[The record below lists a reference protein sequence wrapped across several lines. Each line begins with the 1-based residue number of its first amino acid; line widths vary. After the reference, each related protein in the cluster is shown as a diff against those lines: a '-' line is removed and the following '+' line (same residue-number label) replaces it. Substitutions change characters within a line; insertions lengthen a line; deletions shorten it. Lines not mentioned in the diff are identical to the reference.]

1 MPNHENLREIQASL
15 SVLPD
20 SLHQRVIDHIEQLI
34 HYEPIIGIMG
44 KTGAGKSS
52 LCNALFQGDVSPV
65 SDNCACTRH
74 ALTFRLSSGQRS
86 ILFVDLPGVGESEER
101 DHDYAALYQHW
112 LPRVDI
118 VLWLLKADDRALS
131 VDQHIYRTVIGERYR
146 NKILFVLNQVDK
158 LEPSHEWDRNTQQ
171 PSLKQSGNIYAR
183 RVAVRSTFFPTHPVC
198 AVSVKTGWGMAA
210 MVETLFQCLPPK
222 ASSPLSA
229 RLQPDWRSVSIDS
242 RARDDFAQSVGDVLD
257 SVITLPVVP
266 VPLKILI
273 GGLKQTVVSLARS
286 LWSLLF

>member
-1 MPNHENLREIQASL
+1 MLNHENLREIQASL
-15 SVLPD
+15 SVLSD

-34 HYEPIIGIMG
+34 QYEPVIGVMG

-52 LCNALFQGDVSPV
+52 LCNALFQGEVSPV
-65 SDNCACTRH
+65 SDNSACTRH

-86 ILFVDLPGVGESEER
+86 ILFVDLPGVGESDER
-101 DHDYAALYQHW
+101 DRDYAALYQHW

-146 NKILFVLNQVDK
+146 DKILFVLNQVDK
-158 LEPSHEWDRNTQQ
+158 LEPSHEWDRESQQ

-198 AVSVKTGWGMAA
+198 AVSVKTGWGMAT

-229 RLQPDWRSVSIDS
+229 RLQPNWHSAAIDN

-257 SVITLPVVP
+257 SVIALPIVP
-266 VPLKILI
+266 APLKILI

>member
-1 MPNHENLREIQASL
+1 MRNQEGLRSL
-15 SVLPD
+15 QD
-20 SLHQRVIDHIEQLI
+20 SLTGLPKWASERVMQQFRQLTN
-34 HYEPIIGIMG
+34 YEPVIGIMG

-52 LCNALFQGDVSPV
+52 LCNTLFQGDVSPV
-65 SDNCACTRH
+65 SDNCACTRQ

-86 ILFVDLPGVGESEER
+86 ILFVDLPGVGESEEQ
-101 DHDYAALYQHW
+101 DHDYAGLYQNW

-118 VLWLLKADDRALS
+118 VLWLLKADDRALAI
-131 VDQHIYRTVIGERYR
+131 DQHIYRTVIGERYR
-146 NKILFVLNQVDK
+146 DKILFVLNQVDK
-158 LEPSHEWDRNTQQ
+158 LEPSHEWDWESQQ

-229 RLQPDWRSVSIDS
+229 RLQPDWRSVAIEN
-242 RARDDFAQSVGDVLD
+242 RAQDDFARSVGGVLD
-257 SVITLPVVP
+257 SVIALPAVP
-266 VPLKILI
+266 SPLKILI

>member
-1 MPNHENLREIQASL
+1 MLNHENLREIQASL

-20 SLHQRVIDHIEQLI
+20 NLHQRVIDHIEQLI
-34 HYEPIIGIMG
+34 QYEPVIGIMG

-52 LCNALFQGDVSPV
+52 LCNALFQGEVSPV
-65 SDNCACTRH
+65 SDSRACTRH
-74 ALTFRLSSGQRS
+74 ALTFRLSSEHRS

-131 VDQHIYRTVIGERYR
+131 IDQHIYRTVIGECYR
-146 NKILFVLNQVDK
+146 DKILFVLNQVDK
-158 LEPSHEWDRNTQQ
+158 LEPCHEWDRNTQQ

-229 RLQPDWRSVSIDS
+229 RLQPDWRSVAIEN
-242 RARDDFAQSVGDVLD
+242 RAQDDFARSVGDVLD
-257 SVITLPVVP
+257 SVIALPVVP
-266 VPLKILI
+266 SPLKILI

>member
-1 MPNHENLREIQASL
+1 MPNHENLHEIQASL

-20 SLHQRVIDHIEQLI
+20 NLHQRVIDHIEQLI
-34 HYEPIIGIMG
+34 QYEPVIGIMG
-44 KTGAGKSS
+44 KTGVGKSS
-52 LCNALFQGDVSPV
+52 LCNALFKGEVSPV
-65 SDNCACTRH
+65 SDSRACTRH

-101 DHDYAALYQHW
+101 DHDYAGLYQNW

-118 VLWLLKADDRALS
+118 VLWLLKADDRALAI
-131 VDQHIYRTVIGERYR
+131 DQHIYRTVIGERYR
-146 NKILFVLNQVDK
+146 DKVLFVLNQVDK
-158 LEPSHEWDRNTQQ
+158 LEPSHEWDWESQQ

-229 RLQPDWRSVSIDS
+229 RLQPDWRSVAIKN
-242 RARDDFAQSVGDVLD
+242 RAQDDFAQSVGDVLD
-257 SVITLPVVP
+257 SVIALPVVP

>member
-34 HYEPIIGIMG
+34 QYEPVIGIMG
-44 KTGAGKSS
+44 KTGVGKSS
-52 LCNALFQGDVSPV
+52 LCNALFQGEVSPV
-65 SDNCACTRH
+65 SDSRACTRH

-101 DHDYAALYQHW
+101 DHDYAGLYQHW

-118 VLWLLKADDRALS
+118 VLWLLKADDRALAI
-131 VDQHIYRTVIGERYR
+131 DQHIYRTVIGERYR
-146 NKILFVLNQVDK
+146 DKILFVLNQVDK
-158 LEPSHEWDRNTQQ
+158 LEPSHEWDRESQQ

-183 RVAVRSTFFPTHPVC
+183 RVAVRSTFFPIHPVC

-229 RLQPDWRSVSIDS
+229 RLQPDWRSVAIEN
-242 RARDDFAQSVGDVLD
+242 RAQDDFAQSVGDVLD
-257 SVITLPVVP
+257 SVIALPVVP
-266 VPLKILI
+266 SPLKILI

>member
-1 MPNHENLREIQASL
+1 MLNHENLREIQASL

-20 SLHQRVIDHIEQLI
+20 SLHQRVINHIEQLI
-34 HYEPIIGIMG
+34 QYESVIGIMG

-52 LCNALFQGDVSPV
+52 LCNALFQGEISPV
-65 SDNCACTRH
+65 SDSHACTRQ

-101 DHDYAALYQHW
+101 DHGYAALYQHW

-118 VLWLLKADDRALS
+118 VLWLLKADDRALAI
-131 VDQHIYRTVIGERYR
+131 DQHIYRTVIGERYR
-146 NKILFVLNQVDK
+146 DKILFVLNQVDK
-158 LEPSHEWDRNTQQ
+158 LEPSHEWDRESQQ

-183 RVAVRSTFFPTHPVC
+183 RVAVRSTFFPAHPVC
-198 AVSVKTGWGMAA
+198 AVSVKTSWGMAA

-229 RLQPDWRSVSIDS
+229 RLHPDWRSVAIDN

-257 SVITLPVVP
+257 SVIALPAIP
-266 VPLKILI
+266 SPLKILI

>member
-1 MPNHENLREIQASL
+1 MPNHENLREIQTSL

-20 SLHQRVIDHIEQLI
+20 NLHQRVIDHIEQLI
-34 HYEPIIGIMG
+34 QYEPVIGIMG

-52 LCNALFQGDVSPV
+52 LCNALFQGEVSPV
-65 SDNCACTRH
+65 SDNRACTRH

-101 DHDYAALYQHW
+101 DHDYAGLYQNW

-118 VLWLLKADDRALS
+118 VLWLLKADDRALAI
-131 VDQHIYRTVIGERYR
+131 DQHIYRTVIGERYR
-146 NKILFVLNQVDK
+146 DKILFVLNQVDK
-158 LEPSHEWDRNTQQ
+158 LEPSHEWDWESQQ

-229 RLQPDWRSVSIDS
+229 RLQPDWRSVAIEN
-242 RARDDFAQSVGDVLD
+242 RAQDDFARSVGDVLD
-257 SVITLPVVP
+257 SVIALPAVP
-266 VPLKILI
+266 SPLKILI
-273 GGLKQTVVSLARS
+273 GSLKQTVVSLARS

>member
-158 LEPSHEWDRNTQQ
+158 LEPSHEWDRESQQ

-257 SVITLPVVP
+257 SVIALPVVP
-266 VPLKILI
+266 APLKILI

>member
-20 SLHQRVIDHIEQLI
+20 NLHQRVIEHIEQLI
-34 HYEPIIGIMG
+34 QYEPIIGIMG

-65 SDNCACTRH
+65 SDSRACTRH

-101 DHDYAALYQHW
+101 DRDYAALYQHW

-146 NKILFVLNQVDK
+146 DKILFVLNQVDK
-158 LEPSHEWDRNTQQ
+158 LEPSHEWDRESQQ
-171 PSLKQSGNIYAR
+171 PSLKQSGNIYAQ

-229 RLQPDWRSVSIDS
+229 RLQPDWRSVAIDN
-242 RARDDFAQSVGDVLD
+242 RARDDFAQSVGDILD
-257 SVITLPVVP
+257 SVIALPAIP
-266 VPLKILI
+266 SPLKILI
-273 GGLKQTVVSLARS
+273 GSLKQTVLSLARS

>member
-20 SLHQRVIDHIEQLI
+20 SLHQRVIDYIEQLI
-34 HYEPIIGIMG
+34 QYEPVIGIMG

-65 SDNCACTRH
+65 SDSRACTRH

-101 DHDYAALYQHW
+101 DRDYAALYQHW

-146 NKILFVLNQVDK
+146 DKILFVLNQVDK
-158 LEPSHEWDRNTQQ
+158 LEPSHEWDRESQQ

-198 AVSVKTGWGMAA
+198 AVSVKTNWGMAA

-257 SVITLPVVP
+257 SVIALPIVP
-266 VPLKILI
+266 APLKILI

>member
-20 SLHQRVIDHIEQLI
+20 NLHQRVIDHIEQLI
-34 HYEPIIGIMG
+34 QYEPVIGIMG

-65 SDNCACTRH
+65 SDNHSCTRQ
-74 ALTFRLSSGQRS
+74 ALTFRLSSEQRS

-101 DHDYAALYQHW
+101 DHDYAGLYQNW

-118 VLWLLKADDRALS
+118 VLWLLKADDRALAI
-131 VDQHIYRTVIGERYR
+131 DQHIYRTVIGERYR
-146 NKILFVLNQVDK
+146 DKILFVLNQVDK
-158 LEPSHEWDRNTQQ
+158 LEPSHEWDRESQQ

-229 RLQPDWRSVSIDS
+229 RLQPDWRSVAIEN
-242 RARDDFAQSVGDVLD
+242 RAQDDFARSVGDVLD
-257 SVITLPVVP
+257 SVIALPAVP
-266 VPLKILI
+266 STLKILI

>member
-20 SLHQRVIDHIEQLI
+20 SLHQRVIDYIEQLI
-34 HYEPIIGIMG
+34 QYEPVIGIMG

-65 SDNCACTRH
+65 SDSRACTRH

-101 DHDYAALYQHW
+101 DRDYAALYQHW

-146 NKILFVLNQVDK
+146 DKILFVLNQVDK
-158 LEPSHEWDRNTQQ
+158 LEPSHEWDRESQQ

-198 AVSVKTGWGMAA
+198 AVSVKTNWGMAT

-229 RLQPDWRSVSIDS
+229 RLQPDWRSVAIDN

>member
-20 SLHQRVIDHIEQLI
+20 SLHQHVIDHIEQLI
-34 HYEPIIGIMG
+34 QYEPVIGIMG

-65 SDNCACTRH
+65 SDSRACTRH
-74 ALTFRLSSGQRS
+74 ALTLRLSSEQRS

-112 LPRVDI
+112 LPRVDL
-118 VLWLLKADDRALS
+118 VLWLLKADDRAFAI
-131 VDQHIYRTVIGERYR
+131 DQHIYRTVIGEHYR
-146 NKILFVLNQVDK
+146 DKILFVLNQVDK
-158 LEPSHEWDRNTQQ
+158 LEPSHEWDRESQQ

-183 RVAVRSTFFPTHPVC
+183 RVAVRSTFFPAHPVC
-198 AVSVKTGWGMAA
+198 AVSAKTGWGMAA
-210 MVETLFQCLPPK
+210 MVETLFQSLPPK

-229 RLQPDWRSVSIDS
+229 RLRPNWRSVAIES
-242 RARDDFAQSVGDVLD
+242 RARDDFAQSVGDILD
-257 SVITLPVVP
+257 SVIALPAIP
-266 VPLKILI
+266 SPLKILI

>member
-1 MPNHENLREIQASL
+1 MPNHKNLREIQASL

-20 SLHQRVIDHIEQLI
+20 SLHQHVIDHIEQLI
-34 HYEPIIGIMG
+34 QYEPVIGIMG

-52 LCNALFQGDVSPV
+52 LCNALFQGEVSPV
-65 SDNCACTRH
+65 SDSRACTRH
-74 ALTFRLSSGQRS
+74 ALTFRLSSGQHS
-86 ILFVDLPGVGESEER
+86 ILFVDLPGVGENEER
-101 DHDYAALYQHW
+101 DRDYTALYQHW

-118 VLWLLKADDRALS
+118 VLWLFKADDRALAI
-131 VDQHIYRTVIGERYR
+131 DQRIYRTVIGERYR
-146 NKILFVLNQVDK
+146 DKILFVLNQVDK
-158 LEPSHEWDRNTQQ
+158 LEPSHEWDRESQQ

-229 RLQPDWRSVSIDS
+229 RLQPDWRSVAIDN
-242 RARDDFAQSVGDVLD
+242 RAQDDFAQSVGDILD
-257 SVITLPVVP
+257 SVIALPAIP
-266 VPLKILI
+266 SPLKILI

>member
-1 MPNHENLREIQASL
+1 MPNHENLHEIQASL

-34 HYEPIIGIMG
+34 QYKPIIGIMG

-52 LCNALFQGDVSPV
+52 LCNALFQGDVSPI
-65 SDNCACTRH
+65 SDNSVCTRH

-86 ILFVDLPGVGESEER
+86 ILFVDLPGVGENEER
-101 DHDYAALYQHW
+101 DRDYAALYQHW

-118 VLWLLKADDRALS
+118 VLWLLKADDRALAI
-131 VDQHIYRTVIGERYR
+131 DQHVYRTVIGEHYR
-146 NKILFVLNQVDK
+146 DKILFVLNQVDK
-158 LEPSHEWDRNTQQ
+158 LEPSHEWDRDTQQ
-171 PSLKQSGNIYAR
+171 PSLNQSGNIYAR

-198 AVSVKTGWGMAA
+198 AVSVKTGWGMAT
-210 MVETLFQCLPPK
+210 MVEMLFQCLPPK

-229 RLQPDWRSVSIDS
+229 RLQPDWRSVAIDN

>member
-1 MPNHENLREIQASL
+1 MPNHKNLREIQASL

-20 SLHQRVIDHIEQLI
+20 SLHQHVIDHIEQLI
-34 HYEPIIGIMG
+34 QYEPVIGIMG

-52 LCNALFQGDVSPV
+52 LCNALFQGEVSPV
-65 SDNCACTRH
+65 SDSRACTRH
-74 ALTFRLSSGQRS
+74 ALTFRLSSGQHS
-86 ILFVDLPGVGESEER
+86 ILFVDLPGVGENEER
-101 DHDYAALYQHW
+101 DRDYTALYQHW

-118 VLWLLKADDRALS
+118 VLWLFKADDRALAI
-131 VDQHIYRTVIGERYR
+131 DQRIYRTVIGERYR
-146 NKILFVLNQVDK
+146 DKILFVLNQVDK
-158 LEPSHEWDRNTQQ
+158 LEPSHEWDRESQQ

-229 RLQPDWRSVSIDS
+229 RLQPDWRSVAIDNH
-242 RARDDFAQSVGDVLD
+242 AQDDFAQSVGDILD
-257 SVITLPVVP
+257 SVIALPAIP
-266 VPLKILI
+266 SPLKILI

>member
-20 SLHQRVIDHIEQLI
+20 NLHQRVIEHIKQLI
-34 HYEPIIGIMG
+34 QYEPIIGIMG

-52 LCNALFQGDVSPV
+52 LCNALFQGEVSQI
-65 SDNCACTRH
+65 SDSRACTRH

-101 DHDYAALYQHW
+101 DRDYAALYQHW

-146 NKILFVLNQVDK
+146 DKILFVLNQVDK
-158 LEPSHEWDRNTQQ
+158 LEPSHEWDRESQH

-257 SVITLPVVP
+257 SVIALPVVP
-266 VPLKILI
+266 APLKILI
-273 GGLKQTVVSLARS
+273 GGLKQTVVSLTHS

>member
-1 MPNHENLREIQASL
+1 MNNQEGLQPLQSSLTGLPEWASE
-15 SVLPD
+15 
-20 SLHQRVIDHIEQLI
+20 RVMQQIRQLAN
-34 HYEPIIGIMG
+34 YEPVIGIMG

-52 LCNALFQGDVSPV
+52 LCNALFLGEVSPV
-65 SDNCACTRH
+65 SDNRACTRQ

-112 LPRVDI
+112 LPRVDL
-118 VLWLLKADDRALS
+118 VLWLLKADDRALAI
-131 VDQHIYRTVIGERYR
+131 DQHIYRTVIGERYR
-146 NKILFVLNQVDK
+146 DKILFVLNQVDK
-158 LEPSHEWDRNTQQ
+158 LEPSHEWDWDAQQ

-229 RLQPDWRSVSIDS
+229 RLQPDWRSVAIDN

-257 SVITLPVVP
+257 SVIALPAVP
-266 VPLKILI
+266 APLKILI
-273 GGLKQTVVSLARS
+273 GGLKQTVLSLARS

>member
-1 MPNHENLREIQASL
+1 MPNHENLREIQTSL

-34 HYEPIIGIMG
+34 QYEPVIGIMG
-44 KTGAGKSS
+44 KTGVGKSS

-65 SDNCACTRH
+65 SDNHACTRQ

-101 DHDYAALYQHW
+101 DHDYAGLYQNW

-118 VLWLLKADDRALS
+118 VLWLLKADDRALAI
-131 VDQHIYRTVIGERYR
+131 DQHIYRTVLGERYR
-146 NKILFVLNQVDK
+146 DKILFVLNQVDK
-158 LEPSHEWDRNTQQ
+158 LEPSHEWDWESQQ

-229 RLQPDWRSVSIDS
+229 RLQSDWRSVAIKN
-242 RARDDFAQSVGDVLD
+242 RAQDDFARSVGDVLD
-257 SVITLPVVP
+257 SVIALPVVP

>member
-20 SLHQRVIDHIEQLI
+20 SLYQRVIDHIEQLI
-34 HYEPIIGIMG
+34 QYEPVIGIMG
-44 KTGAGKSS
+44 KTGVGKSS
-52 LCNALFQGDVSPV
+52 LCNALFQGEVSPV

-101 DHDYAALYQHW
+101 DLDYAALYQHW
-112 LPRVDI
+112 LTRVDI
-118 VLWLLKADDRALS
+118 VLWLLKADDRALAI
-131 VDQHIYRTVIGERYR
+131 DQHIYRTVIGESYR
-146 NKILFVLNQVDK
+146 DKVLFVLNQVDK
-158 LEPSHEWDRNTQQ
+158 LEPCHEWDWKSQQ
-171 PSLKQSGNIYAR
+171 PSLNQSGNIYAR

-229 RLQPDWRSVSIDS
+229 RLQPNWRSVATDS
-242 RARDDFAQSVGDVLD
+242 RAQDDFAQSVGDILD
-257 SVITLPVVP
+257 SVIALPAVP
-266 VPLKILI
+266 APLKMLI
-273 GGLKQTVVSLARS
+273 SSLKQTVVSLARS
-286 LWSLLF
+286 LWALLF

>member
-1 MPNHENLREIQASL
+1 MHNYENLREIQASL
-15 SVLPD
+15 SVLPG

-34 HYEPIIGIMG
+34 QYEPVIGIMG
-44 KTGAGKSS
+44 KTGVGKSS
-52 LCNALFQGDVSPV
+52 LCNALFQGEVSPV
-65 SDNCACTRH
+65 SDNSACTRQ

-86 ILFVDLPGVGESEER
+86 ILFVDLPGVGESEDR
-101 DHDYAALYQHW
+101 DRDYVALYQHW

-131 VDQHIYRTVIGERYR
+131 IDQHVYRTVIGERYR
-146 NKILFVLNQVDK
+146 DKILFVLNQVDK
-158 LEPSHEWDRNTQQ
+158 LEPCHEWDWESQQ
-171 PSLKQSGNIYAR
+171 PSLNQSSNIYAR
-183 RVAVRSTFFPTHPVC
+183 RVTVRSTFFPTHPVC

-222 ASSPLSA
+222 ASSPLSV
-229 RLQPDWRSVSIDS
+229 RLQPDWRSVAIEN
-242 RARDDFAQSVGDVLD
+242 RAQDDFAQSVGDVLD
-257 SVITLPVVP
+257 SMIALPVVP
-266 VPLKILI
+266 APLKILI

>member
-34 HYEPIIGIMG
+34 QYEPIIGIMG

-65 SDNCACTRH
+65 SDNCACTRQ
-74 ALTFRLSSGQRS
+74 ALTLRLSSGQRS

-118 VLWLLKADDRALS
+118 VLWLLKADDRALAI
-131 VDQHIYRTVIGERYR
+131 DQHIYRTVIGERYR
-146 NKILFVLNQVDK
+146 EKILFVLNQVDK
-158 LEPSHEWDRNTQQ
+158 LEPSHEWDWDAQQ

-229 RLQPDWRSVSIDS
+229 RLQPDWRSVAIDN

-257 SVITLPVVP
+257 SVIALPVVP
-266 VPLKILI
+266 APLKILI

>member
-34 HYEPIIGIMG
+34 QYEPVIGIMG

-52 LCNALFQGDVSPV
+52 LCNALFQGEVSPV
-65 SDNCACTRH
+65 SDNRACTRH

-101 DHDYAALYQHW
+101 DHDYAELYQHW

-118 VLWLLKADDRALS
+118 VLWLLKADDRALAI
-131 VDQHIYRTVIGERYR
+131 DQHIYRTVIGERYR
-146 NKILFVLNQVDK
+146 DKILFVLNQVDK
-158 LEPSHEWDRNTQQ
+158 LEPCHEWDWNTQQ

-229 RLQPDWRSVSIDS
+229 RLQSDWRSVAIKN
-242 RARDDFAQSVGDVLD
+242 RAQDDFAQSVGDVLD
-257 SVITLPVVP
+257 SVIALPVVP

>member
-1 MPNHENLREIQASL
+1 MPNHKNLREIQASL

-34 HYEPIIGIMG
+34 QYEPVIGIMG

-52 LCNALFQGDVSPV
+52 LCNALFQGEVSPV
-65 SDNCACTRH
+65 SDNSACTRH
-74 ALTFRLSSGQRS
+74 ALTLRLSSGQRS
-86 ILFVDLPGVGESEER
+86 MLFVDLPGVGESEEQDR
-101 DHDYAALYQHW
+101 DYAALYQHW

-118 VLWLLKADDRALS
+118 VLWLLKADDRALAI
-131 VDQHIYRTVIGERYR
+131 DQHIYRTVIGERYR

-158 LEPSHEWDRNTQQ
+158 LEPSHEWDRESQH

-198 AVSVKTGWGMAA
+198 AVSVKTNWGMAA

-229 RLQPDWRSVSIDS
+229 RLQPDWRSVAIDN
-242 RARDDFAQSVGDVLD
+242 RAQDDFAQSVGDVLD
-257 SVITLPVVP
+257 SVIALPVVP
-266 VPLKILI
+266 APLKILI
-273 GGLKQTVVSLARS
+273 GSLKQTVVSLARS